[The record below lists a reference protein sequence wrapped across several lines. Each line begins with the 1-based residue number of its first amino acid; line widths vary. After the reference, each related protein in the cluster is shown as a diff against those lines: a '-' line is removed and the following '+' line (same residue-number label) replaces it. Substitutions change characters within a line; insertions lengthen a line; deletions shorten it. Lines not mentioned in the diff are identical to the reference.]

1 MGAVVEGVSCP
12 SELIAALDREIE
24 ECARRK
30 YEELVQEVAIKSLE
44 EEERISEEKEKD
56 KKTQITAANL
66 DPNEVVRRGM
76 KALLEKDLK
85 LKGKNSKA
93 VLNTKKW

>member
-24 ECARRK
+24 ECALRK